1 MRTEISIGP
10 REVIID
16 RTWSKE
22 TYMNVDT
29 IHTDI
34 NYSMF
39 EIECLDGERTLIL
52 GYEKDPIMS
61 AHMGKNVTLEVH

>member
-16 RTWSKE
+16 RAWSKE
-22 TYMNVDT
+22 TYMNVDN

-61 AHMGKNVTLEVH
+61 AHIGKNVTLEVH